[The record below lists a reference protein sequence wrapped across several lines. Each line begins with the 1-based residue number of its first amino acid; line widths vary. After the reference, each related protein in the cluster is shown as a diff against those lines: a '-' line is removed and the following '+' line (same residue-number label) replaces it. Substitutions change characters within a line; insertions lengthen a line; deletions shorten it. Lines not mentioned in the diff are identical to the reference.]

1 MLHGFLTIINLNFFL
16 KMTYFSEKINVL
28 SFDPFTSPDNRYK
41 DEDCGFVI
49 TRSGGVCER
58 LPADVPAN
66 DEEG

>member
-1 MLHGFLTIINLNFFL
+1 
-16 KMTYFSEKINVL
+16 MTFFSEKINVL